1 MASEIRVNK
10 INSSSGV
17 GTITLSPT
25 GVDISGVT
33 TASTLRATTGI
44 ITTLQVGTISGDGSA
59 LTGVASTEN
68 IRTNTNATFLQN
80 VNVSGTSTIGGD
92 VNIADKIVHI
102 GDTDTA
108 IRFSEANQIQFET
121 AGVERLEIQQSEA
134 VFNDGGADFNFRVEG
149 DTDPNLLHIDASA
162 DAIGVGAA
170 PYTTGMKMEISRST
184 SDAFVNASD
193 CVLRLLNTDTS
204 ANTNQTS
211 LQFTTFST
219 GSGAD
224 SAIVSQAEDASGN
237 SRLEFWTD
245 TGNGMTEK
253 AAITASG
260 NLQFNSGYGSVGT
273 AYGVRAWV
281 KYYWD
286 SGTPT
291 ISGSGNVSSM
301 TDTATGDATINFST
315 ALPDTVYAAVASAD
329 AYGQSQAPLLN
340 LGFTSRGYS
349 TTAVTVNT
357 TNFSGSSTD
366 VKSVQVIVVR

>member
-1 MASEIRVNK
+1 
-10 INSSSGV
+10 
-17 GTITLSPT
+17 
-25 GVDISGVT
+25 
-33 TASTLRATTGI
+33 
-44 ITTLQVGTISGDGSA
+44 
-59 LTGVASTEN
+59 
-68 IRTNTNATFLQN
+68 
-80 VNVSGTSTIGGD
+80 
-92 VNIADKIVHI
+92 
-102 GDTDTA
+102 
-108 IRFSEANQIQFET
+108 
-121 AGVERLEIQQSEA
+121 
-134 VFNDGGADFNFRVEG
+134 
-149 DTDPNLLHIDASA
+149 
-162 DAIGVGAA
+162 
-170 PYTTGMKMEISRST
+170 
-184 SDAFVNASD
+184 
-193 CVLRLLNTDTS
+193 
-204 ANTNQTS
+204 
-211 LQFTTFST
+211 
-219 GSGAD
+219 
-224 SAIVSQAEDASGN
+224 
-237 SRLEFWTD
+237 
-245 TGNGMTEK
+245 MTEK

>member
-1 MASEIRVNK
+1 
-10 INSSSGV
+10 
-17 GTITLSPT
+17 
-25 GVDISGVT
+25 VT

-121 AGVERLEIQQSEA
+121 AGVERLEIQSSEA

-260 NLQFNSGYGSVGT
+260 NLEFNSGYGSVRP
-273 AYGVRAWV
+273 AYGVRAWANYDHV
-281 KYYWD
+281 
-286 SGTPT
+286 
-291 ISGSGNVSSM
+291 
-301 TDTATGDATINFST
+301 DATIRGSAQLT
-315 ALPDTVYAAVASAD
+315 SVTDT
-329 AYGQSQAPLLN
+329 
-340 LGFTSRGYS
+340 
-349 TTAVTVNT
+349 
-357 TNFSGSSTD
+357 
-366 VKSVQVIVVR
+366 

>member
-10 INSSSGV
+10 LNSQTGV

-193 CVLRLLNTDTS
+193 CVLRLLNTDTA

>member
-10 INSSSGV
+10 LNSQTGV